1 MSTPEGTRRPKAKK
15 NVTVTVSTEAKPKR
29 SRSRSRSRNRT
40 NGAGP
45 VVKVVGTST
54 RAVTYQKG
62 ASNRQ
67 RRRLQRLSERHL
79 QKEINQLKKRTKG
92 PAVADLH
99 TVTLTLGTITG
110 VAENDLSRQLRYPLS
125 PILLKLEDAGKALT
139 PLSERAHQYNLW
151 KLLHLS
157 VHMIPLVNGSNISG
171 TLALVD
177 IDQDG
182 GSVKPDT
189 VDTIKARVH
198 AEAHIGQRIIFTP
211 PPKCLYGP
219 RQGWW
224 LVDTNEDSAESFG
237 PALNFW
243 TYLQTQNLL
252 HISGAGGSAAD
263 ETTIYKGPLWLVE
276 LRAKYG
282 FANYEPK
289 PALAVLGTTNAQVD
303 NAKFTTGE
311 NGELIIEAQSSKL
324 VTFVGKSDGRRVK
337 SISRATASGGN
348 LSNVLYSMADDAV
361 KKLAPALGP
370 WGWLARAGWWVARQ
384 ILPGADTEED
394 AATFRAVVYPSV
406 KAAQDNEPVYA
417 ADLSNGK
424 GTVNIPATTFKIQ
437 QLNSPNL
444 NTANPDN
451 DVLATAM
458 GYEEQA
464 YPLSSIN
471 RYTKPPQIG
480 VWLPARELWAGF
492 GLPKVHRFFQVHDG
506 AQSTNLNSA
515 DHAHFYFQMEVYL
528 NAPTGVQ
535 RFNFPVFYNPFYAEE
550 LYITHEIYTWWP
562 VACTFD
568 LKNPKTRLCFMKTN
582 ESDAVKSAVF
592 ADLRSLC
599 ASLKQTKDDVY
610 AGFGKIASFTRAY
623 VINSALER
631 VTNPDDISE
640 SYKAYLWKFFPDT
653 EEWRTWRNFF
663 RHGLRPDAYSHI
675 WYAMGRQ
682 DFSIG
687 HDHHEPP
694 GQLAYNSSYRGI
706 PVHFFVCPD
715 SGQALAITW
724 MQYFRPDGKFP
735 DTGLRGYT
743 GQPLAWT
750 LLWTKDPQ
758 VLNTTPAA
766 YASVGPNLNAEW
778 SAEEKDPELDSLLEE
793 LELITETPETET
805 DFSLDMKLETPLV
818 KAEAGLKTTS
828 QEELLFWKNLA
839 QQLLKQ
845 GTNE

>member
-79 QKEINQLKKRTKG
+79 QKEINNLKKRTKG
-92 PAVADLH
+92 PPVADLH
-99 TVTLTLGTITG
+99 TVTLTLGTLTG

-125 PILLKLEDAGKALT
+125 PVLLKLEDAGKALT

-189 VDTIKARVH
+189 VDTIKARCH
-198 AEAHIGQRIIFTP
+198 AEAHIGQRVIFTP
-211 PPKCLYGP
+211 PPKQLWGP

-252 HISGAGGSAAD
+252 HISGVAGNAAD
-263 ETTIYKGPLWLVE
+263 ETTVYKGPLWLVE

-289 PALAVLGTTNAQVD
+289 PALAVLGTTNATVSD
-303 NAKFTTGE
+303 AKFTTGE
-311 NGELIIEAQSSKL
+311 NGELVIEAQSSKL
-324 VTFVGKSDGRRVK
+324 VAFVGKSDNRRVK
-337 SISRATASGGN
+337 SVSRATAAGGN

-361 KKLAPALGP
+361 KKIAPALGP

-394 AATFRAVVYPSV
+394 AAKFRAVVYPSV
-406 KAAQDNEPVYA
+406 KAAQDNEPVYVT
-417 ADLSNGK
+417 DLANSGK
-424 GTVNIPATTFKIQ
+424 NEVSIPTTQFKIQ

-451 DVLATAM
+451 DVLATAI
-458 GYEEQA
+458 GQEEQA
-464 YPLSSIN
+464 YPLNSVN
-471 RYTKPPQIG
+471 RFTRPPQIG
-480 VWLPARELWAGF
+480 VWLPARELWAAM
-492 GLPKVHRFFQVHDG
+492 GLPKVHRFFEIHDH
-506 AQSTNLNSA
+506 ASSTAINSA
-515 DHAHFYFQMEVYL
+515 DHAHFYFQMDVFL
-528 NAPTGVQ
+528 NAQNGVH
-535 RFNFPVFYNPFYAEE
+535 RFSMKPFYNPFYTTE

-568 LKNPKTRLCFMKTN
+568 LKDPKTRLCFMKTG
-582 ESDAVKSAVF
+582 ETDTVKSAIF
-592 ADLRSLC
+592 ADLRSIC
-599 ASLKQTKDDVY
+599 QSLKQTKDDVY

-623 VINSALER
+623 VINSEKEI

-640 SYKAYLWKFFPDT
+640 SYKAYLWKFFPLTD
-653 EEWRTWRNFF
+653 EWKTWRDFF
-663 RHGLRPDAYSHI
+663 RSGLRPDAYSHI

-706 PVHFFVCPD
+706 PVHLFVSPD
-715 SGQALAITW
+715 TGQALAITW
-724 MQYFRPDGKFP
+724 MQYYRPDGHFP
-735 DTGLRGYT
+735 ETKLRGYT

-758 VLNTTPAA
+758 TLNTSPAV
-766 YASVGPNLNAEW
+766 YGSVGPELSAEW
-778 SAEEKDPELDSLLEE
+778 TEEDTELDSLLEE
-793 LELITETPETET
+793 LEVLT
-805 DFSLDMKLETPLV
+805 DKDIDQPDLSVKTKLETPLV
-818 KAEAGLKTTS
+818 KADVNLKSTS

-845 GTNE
+845 ETSD